1 MAQYSVFTSDPEK
14 LHLAQSSS
22 DHHRRSSN
30 LSSGRTNLNLQ
41 NRQWTR
47 LSREIYSLVAYLN
60 PEILGYYG
68 SLSLPHER
76 IKLLLNPCCLQ

>member
-41 NRQWTR
+41 NRQWT
-47 LSREIYSLVAYLN
+47 YQASLVQV
-60 PEILGYYG
+60 G
-68 SLSLPHER
+68 LPMDQTIER
-76 IKLLLNPCCLQ
+76 DL